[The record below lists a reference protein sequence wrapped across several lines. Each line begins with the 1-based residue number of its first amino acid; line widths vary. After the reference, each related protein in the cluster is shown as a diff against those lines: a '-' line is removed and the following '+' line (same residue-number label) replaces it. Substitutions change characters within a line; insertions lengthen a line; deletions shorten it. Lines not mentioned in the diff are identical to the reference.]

1 MFTID
6 SKIME
11 KINAAVENKETVVLS
26 AYRASDSGGCG
37 ALKCS
42 GSCGVL
48 MR

>member
-11 KINAAVENKETVVLS
+11 KINAIVKNKETVVLS
-26 AYRASDSGGCG
+26 AYSASDSKGCG

-42 GSCGVL
+42 GSCAIL